1 MREAEDRTTDAE
13 GTLPVDRIRNL
24 SVREDCVARRIDCTA
39 ASSLIA
45 GSNISSSTVSSSS
58 AILAHCA
65 PFRDRTWS
73 PT

>member
-1 MREAEDRTTDAE
+1 MTDAE

-24 SVREDCVARRIDCTA
+24 RLREDWVARRIDCTA
-39 ASSLIA
+39 ASSRMPGSIA
-45 GSNISSSTVSSSS
+45 SSPPSSSSTM
-58 AILAHCA
+58 LAHCK